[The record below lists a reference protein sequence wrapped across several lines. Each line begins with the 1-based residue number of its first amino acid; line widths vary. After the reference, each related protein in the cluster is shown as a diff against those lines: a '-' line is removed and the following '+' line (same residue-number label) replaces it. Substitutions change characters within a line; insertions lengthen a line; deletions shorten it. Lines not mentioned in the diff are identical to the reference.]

1 VKRRFDLNYRLGK
14 MMLQPFAQVSPNMI
28 RDLSVAI
35 MQDMT
40 SSDCWVSAAKIMDPK
55 TEIENIK
62 QEKPP
67 V

>member
-1 VKRRFDLNYRLGK
+1 
-14 MMLQPFAQVSPNMI
+14 MLQPFAQVSLNMNG
-28 RDLSVAI
+28 DSSVAT

-40 SSDCWVSAAKIMDPK
+40 SPGYWVSTAETIKPK

-67 V
+67 A

>member
-1 VKRRFDLNYRLGK
+1 
-14 MMLQPFAQVSPNMI
+14 MLQPFVQVSPNTI
-28 RDLSVAI
+28 RDLPVAI

-40 SSDCWVSAAKIMDPK
+40 SSDCWVSAAEIMNPK

-67 V
+67 A

>member
-1 VKRRFDLNYRLGK
+1 MISDLL
-14 MMLQPFAQVSPNMI
+14 
-28 RDLSVAI
+28 VAT

-40 SSDCWVSAAKIMDPK
+40 APCYWVSTAETIKPK

-67 V
+67 A

>member
-1 VKRRFDLNYRLGK
+1 
-14 MMLQPFAQVSPNMI
+14 MLQPFVQVSPSTI
-28 RDLSVAI
+28 RDLPVAI

-40 SSDCWVSAAKIMDPK
+40 SSDCWVSAAEIMNPK

-67 V
+67 A